1 MYANVVEVEVDPSAD
16 PERKGL
22 YEMVIPRVRQLPG
35 VMSGQW
41 MAPIGGKG
49 LSVVTS
55 QTEQAARA
63 ALEDMGLKVGSSPA
77 PGVTVLSIQTRE
89 VIGNL

>member
-16 PERKGL
+16 PERKAL

-35 VMSGQW
+35 VVSGQW
-41 MAPIGGKG
+41 MEPIDGKG
-49 LSVVTS
+49 LSVVNFD
-55 QTEQAARA
+55 TEDAARG
-63 ALEDMGLKVGSSPA
+63 ALEAMGLKVGSSPG
-77 PGVTVLSIQTRE
+77 PGVTVLSVQTRE